1 MPTDKP
7 LTAGWGLN
15 LMAAIAGALLLTGVG
30 LWKSESDSTDA
41 RMDHLQ
47 AEIDWLNRQAITNM
61 DHIEAHNETHNAAI
75 AALQQ
80 QQAATATRIS
90 QDEQKEN
97 DLDYALHTL
106 SDAVTRLAE
115 NKKNR

>member
-1 MPTDKP
+1 
-7 LTAGWGLN
+7 
-15 LMAAIAGALLLTGVG
+15 MAAIAGALLLTGVG

-47 AEIDWLNRQAITNM
+47 AEIDWLNRQAITNA
-61 DHIEAHNETHNAAI
+61 DHIEANNATHNAAI
-75 AALQQ
+75 TALQQ
-80 QQAATATRIS
+80 QQATTSDRVNLNT
-90 QDEQKEN
+90 QKEN

-115 NKKNR
+115 NKKFR

>member
-1 MPTDKP
+1 
-7 LTAGWGLN
+7 
-15 LMAAIAGALLLTGVG
+15 
-30 LWKSESDSTDA
+30 
-41 RMDHLQ
+41 MDHMQ
-47 AEIDWLNRQAITNM
+47 AEIDWLNRQVVTNS
-61 DHIEAHNETHNAAI
+61 DHIDSHNETHSAAI
-75 AALQQ
+75 ATLQQ